1 MNEEKIKEILNRYK
15 NESGALIPV
24 MQDIQ
29 VEYRY
34 LPKETLLFVARELKV
49 PLSRIY
55 SIANFYNAFSLKPK
69 GEHLISVCLGTA
81 CHVRGGKRIAEEVE
95 RTLNIKSGETTPD
108 LNFTLETVNCLGA
121 CALGPVVVVDG
132 HYHGQMT
139 SLKMKKLLSKLI
151 ESKGN
156 GKDEENNNSRRT

>member
-1 MNEEKIKEILNRYK
+1 MEEEKIKEILKYYRSEK
-15 NESGALIPV
+15 NQLIHIL
-24 MQDIQ
+24 QDIQ

-34 LPKETLLFVARELKV
+34 LPKESLSLVSRELKI
-49 PLSRIY
+49 PLSQVY
-55 SIANFYNAFSLKPK
+55 SVANFYNAFSLKPRGK
-69 GEHLISVCLGTA
+69 HLVSVCLGTA
-81 CHVRGGKRIAEEVE
+81 CHVRGGKRVAEEVE
-95 RTLNIKSGETTPD
+95 RTLSIKSGETTPD

-151 ESKGN
+151 NGKESEGN
-156 GKDEENNNSRRT
+156 GKNKKS